1 MKARNLAGPQ
11 PSVRIDAPAA
21 DAVALLARH
30 EVRVVLVLDAEGE
43 LAGVMSDS
51 DLLRCLLPSYVEEDR
66 ALARVLEEGAADALF
81 RRLEGKRVR
90 DLLREDLEE
99 PPVVDG
105 EATLVEVAAL
115 MVRTR
120 CSLVGV
126 REGGRL
132 VGGIGID
139 YLLSHLLRR

>member
-1 MKARNLAGPQ
+1 MKARNLTGPQ
-11 PSVRIDAPAA
+11 PSVRIDAPASE
-21 DAVALLARH
+21 AVALLSRH
-30 EVRVVLVLDAEGE
+30 DVRAVLVLDAEGE
-43 LAGVMSDS
+43 LASVMSDS

-81 RRLEGKRVR
+81 RRLEGKRVG

-99 PPVVDG
+99 PPLVDG

-126 REGGRL
+126 REAGRL

>member
-30 EVRVVLVLDAEGE
+30 DVRAVLVLDAGGG

-81 RRLEGKRVR
+81 RRLESKRVG
-90 DLLREDLEE
+90 DLLREDLKE

-105 EATLVEVAAL
+105 DATLVEVAAL